1 MTSRIAPTPFAARF
15 DLRLPLVQ
23 APMVGAT
30 TPALVAAASNAGALG
45 SLGGASFAPEKLAAE
60 IAAVRAATRRAFAVN
75 LFVLP

>member
-45 SLGGASFAPEKLAAE
+45 SSY
-60 IAAVRAATRRAFAVN
+60 N
-75 LFVLP
+75 FV

>member
-1 MTSRIAPTPFAARF
+1 MTSRIAPTPFAVRF

-45 SLGGASFAPEKLAAE
+45 SLAARRSRPTGSPPRSPRC
-60 IAAVRAATRRAFAVN
+60 ARRRAVRS
-75 LFVLP
+75 P